1 MDEEFYDILNFLPLF
16 YDSPSEK
23 EYIDFLMSSFES
35 NYDSEKYQFAFL
47 SYHLLFMSSIYFKI
61 LQLRKFENKDFQK
74 VLIGCNKNI
83 ENTFLNATSAFTFSE
98 MKERSIFRF
107 FKLIGCTD
115 SEIGRFGKLVD
126 DRNNVAHPNGNIFY
140 SDKISLKKKI
150 DEVNSAL
157 DIIQTKYDKLIIPI
171 FEEYLKLNFN
181 SEKWEINDFTEQINL
196 VLIKNNYFSQ
206 KDFDFC
212 INYNINNLKNHKFF
226 FNIQNYFWQIK
237 SKFTNG
243 ILEDLEGKYHKYDT
257 QKKSYKQYDLSN
269 EEKYSIIYYFL
280 DNKDF
285 CGYFQLL
292 CDIAFEISD
301 DSDKFIKLLS
311 DFYKKVRNDMAQKP
325 FMDLLVNLGSKKFAL
340 SLYNKIL
347 NNTKLDDNLRIIA
360 GLILGGLNSE
370 TELKQKLK
378 EEISYPQT
386 NSYLKAILVYYE
398 KKVLDQSIYKYFD
411 SILKSQNIN
420 IIQELAFLS
429 YRFYLK
435 DKDYFYNKIKTMAKL
450 NNQNVNW
457 IIYSRLSYDNKF
469 SKDQFFELVDIIKDS
484 DIKIVDEAIQ
494 AFREYPK
501 EHKKIVDLFIYWM
514 NKFDKFEF
522 DSRNFRWILED
533 LVKQNKFYIKEFC
546 DRYKEIQP
554 DKKIYLFTFPHL
566 FEILSKYHQDY
577 ALEQIFKIKFK
588 DEDDEHIFFDL
599 CKKLIGN
606 IYSDAKFLHVALN
619 LNTKLISLIQRRPF
633 ISFKKTTYEKKV
645 NQIKPSEISKDNYNY
660 LIDIANNLLNKLQN
674 RKQEYDFSL
683 IRQNISKYK
692 VVENLTSKLID
703 NLESNKEFSPLMWLG
718 ETEDPKFDDVKIE
731 KNEDKLSKAMKISY
745 VRSQFWSRAYLKELN
760 EALNK
765 YTKLPNEKFK
775 DIKKRIE
782 SDFSD
787 ENSFWSF
794 ESELIFMNKF
804 SEKSILTLEPKVP
817 NRPEKNLDLKVKLF
831 KKDIYFEI
839 KRPEMDRNLTLNNG
853 AVAMPN
859 KALQSIEHKFK
870 QMMAQKTLQEMN
882 DKKRKDLFFIVIDT
896 SDSTIDDYQII
907 NAFYGSLSLTLVM
920 DKKQGKVI
928 NQFPSRKDDS
938 IHKLNKNTEII
949 SGVIYFKQEL
959 MFDKENQPF
968 IKLKGDIIQ
977 NPKGVNTLSE
987 TELIELKKII
997 FE

>member
-1 MDEEFYDILNFLPLF
+1 MIKELEKLYHRYDE
-16 YDSPSEK
+16 
-23 EYIDFLMSSFES
+23 
-35 NYDSEKYQFAFL
+35 
-47 SYHLLFMSSIYFKI
+47 
-61 LQLRKFENKDFQK
+61 
-74 VLIGCNKNI
+74 
-83 ENTFLNATSAFTFSE
+83 
-98 MKERSIFRF
+98 
-107 FKLIGCTD
+107 
-115 SEIGRFGKLVD
+115 
-126 DRNNVAHPNGNIFY
+126 
-140 SDKISLKKKI
+140 
-150 DEVNSAL
+150 
-157 DIIQTKYDKLIIPI
+157 
-171 FEEYLKLNFN
+171 
-181 SEKWEINDFTEQINL
+181 
-196 VLIKNNYFSQ
+196 
-206 KDFDFC
+206 
-212 INYNINNLKNHKFF
+212 
-226 FNIQNYFWQIK
+226 
-237 SKFTNG
+237 
-243 ILEDLEGKYHKYDT
+243 
-257 QKKSYKQYDLSN
+257 QKKVYAKYSSKLSTD
-269 EEKYSIIYYFL
+269 EKYSLIYQYL
-280 DNKDF
+280 DNSRDF
-285 CGYFQLL
+285 WGYFQLL
-292 CDIAFEISD
+292 CDIALEISD
-301 DSDKFIKLLS
+301 DCDKFIKLLS
-311 DFYKKVRNDMAQKP
+311 DFDKKVRNDMAQKP

-340 SLYNKIL
+340 SLYHKIL
-347 NNTKLDDNLRIIA
+347 NNTKLDDNLRIIT

-370 TELKQKLK
+370 KELKQRLN
-378 EEISYPQT
+378 EEIQYPQT

-398 KKVLDQSIYKYFD
+398 KNDLDKSIYKYFNN
-411 SILKSQNIN
+411 ILKSQNVN

-435 DKDYFYNKIKTMAKL
+435 DKDFFYNKIKTMANL

-469 SKDQFFELVDIIKDS
+469 SKEQFFELVEIIKDS
-484 DIKIVDEAIQ
+484 DIKIVDETIQ

-501 EHKKIVDLFIYWM
+501 EHKKITDLFIYWL

-533 LVKQNKFYIKEFC
+533 LVKQNKLYIKEFC

-577 ALEQIFKIKFK
+577 VLEQIFKIKFK

-606 IYSDAKFLHVALN
+606 IYSDAKFVDVALN
-619 LNTKLISLIQRRPF
+619 LNTKLISLIQKRPF
-633 ISFKKTTYEKKV
+633 ISFNKISYEKKV
-645 NQIKPSEISKDNYNY
+645 NQIKLSEISKDNYNY

-703 NLESNKEFSPLMWLG
+703 NLESNKEFSSLMWLG

-731 KNEDKLSKAMKISY
+731 KNEDELSKAMKISY

-765 YTKLPNEKFK
+765 YIKLPNEKFK
-775 DIKKRIE
+775 DIKRRIE
-782 SDFSD
+782 TDFSD

-804 SEKSILTLEPKVP
+804 SEKSILALEPKVP

-839 KRPEMDRNLTLNNG
+839 KRPEMDRNLNLNNG

-870 QMMAQKTLQEMN
+870 QMMAQKTLQEMKN
-882 DKKRKDLFFIVIDT
+882 KKRKDLFFIVIDT
-896 SDSTIDDYQII
+896 SGSTIDDYQII

-920 DKKQGKVI
+920 DKKQGKVV

-938 IHKLNKNTEII
+938 IHKINKNTEII

-977 NPKGVNTLSE
+977 NPKGVNILSE
-987 TELIELKKII
+987 KELIELKGLI